1 MKDSTDKRSL
11 TATSAKLS
19 RWPQISA
26 VAYSM
31 STTNCSVQKLQQ
43 YCIKSCTMQLSCEVT
58 FATMFPWC
66 DNTNIRVTSCGWQ
79 NEIQWNCFINAR
91 NGTLKLQ
98 KLAYFASWRSGI
110 LWYSMR
116 WSHRK
121 SQNWLIFVYCWNSSA
136 PGRFKKKIS
145 KYFFKLICW
154 IGILRNLSEIALKR
168 MPPNLRW

>member
-1 MKDSTDKRSL
+1 MWYIMIMWYIIQSCKKYFHWRG
-11 TATSAKLS
+11 
-19 RWPQISA
+19 WPNEILHHAIIMWSDICNNVPMMWQH
-26 VAYSM
+26 
-31 STTNCSVQKLQQ
+31 KHH
-43 YCIKSCTMQLSCEVT
+43 
-58 FATMFPWC
+58 
-66 DNTNIRVTSCGWQ
+66 RVTSCGWQ
-79 NEIQWNCFINAR
+79 NEIQWNCLINAR
-91 NGTLKLQ
+91 NGTLKWQ

-145 KYFFKLICW
+145 KFFFKLVCW

-168 MPPNLRW
+168 MPQNLRW